1 MSNIS
6 KSKQGYK
13 KIKWLFGKEIKIPEE
28 WACIILD
35 RLTPL
40 NEKSSIRMGPF
51 GSSLKKHELLDSG
64 KIKTIWIENIVNDK
78 FVWKYQKFITEEK
91 YVQLEGFTIKPNDLL
106 ITMMGTLGKI
116 AIVPSDIGTAIIS
129 SHLLKITP
137 ESKKLISKFLYHFLK
152 SQFIQKQ
159 IIREAHGLV
168 MGGLNTGIIKKLLI
182 NTPPINEQQK
192 IASILSGV
200 DALIESTQKTVEKT
214 ERLKKGLMQQILTRG
229 INHKKFKSVKWL
241 FGKEIKI
248 PEEWEMSTIE
258 SISKKLVSGGTP
270 STTISEYWNGDIP
283 WTRSSILLDPYLK
296 SGERFITSEGLKNSS
311 SVLIPKNNLL
321 VSSRVSVGNISINVI
336 DIAISQDVTGIII
349 NKSYVQFE
357 FLYWYLK
364 QYIKKLV
371 LISQGTT
378 IKGFTRKELANL
390 LIFLPSLSEQQK
402 IASILSGVD
411 AHIQKNQEYKEK
423 MQILKKG
430 LMQKLLT
437 GKIRVNI

>member
-1 MSNIS
+1 MKQKTKLKGYKVV
-6 KSKQGYK
+6 KSHYKK
-13 KIKWLFGKEIKIPEE
+13 KIKIPSDWIFEPLQSKINVLSGFAFNSQNFDKENGMPLIRIRDLANINTQIHYNDDFSKEFLINTGDLLVGMDGEFSPHLWKGGDALLNQRVCKITTMSEKILHQRFIYYTIKKELHHYELIN
-28 WACIILD
+28 IGTTVIHLS
-35 RLTPL
+35 
-40 NEKSSIRMGPF
+40 KS
-51 GSSLKKHELLDSG
+51 D
-64 KIKTIWIENIVNDK
+64 IENISIL
-78 FVWKYQKFITEEK
+78 FP
-91 YVQLEGFTIKPNDLL
+91 TIL
-106 ITMMGTLGKI
+106 
-116 AIVPSDIGTAIIS
+116 
-129 SHLLKITP
+129 
-137 ESKKLISKFLYHFLK
+137 
-152 SQFIQKQ
+152 
-159 IIREAHGLV
+159 
-168 MGGLNTGIIKKLLI
+168 
-182 NTPPINEQQK
+182 EQQK

-214 ERLKKGLMQQILTRG
+214 ERLKKGLMQQLLTRG
-229 INHKKFKSVKWL
+229 IGHKKFKRIKWL

-270 STTISEYWNGDIP
+270 STTISEYWNGDIH

-411 AHIQKNQEYKEK
+411 AYIQKNQQYKERLEK
-423 MQILKKG
+423 LKKG

-437 GKIRVNI
+437 GQIRVKV